1 MAVFVYQNFETFSPA
16 IMNKKIIIL
25 DRDGVINEDS
35 DDYIKSPEEYIP
47 IPGSL
52 EAISLLNKAGYTVVV
67 ASNQSGI
74 ARGYFSLET
83 LEQMHG
89 KLSSLLA
96 DKGGKIDK
104 IYFCPHSPDDHCDC
118 RKPQPGLFLK
128 ILEDYP
134 VEPRGV
140 VVIGDSLKDL
150 QVARAVNM
158 VPMLVR
164 TGKGAITEAALRN
177 DVKLGEQFA
186 NVKVFD
192 DLSQAVEE
200 VLDNE

>member
-1 MAVFVYQNFETFSPA
+1 M
-16 IMNKKIIIL
+16 KKLIIL

-35 DDYIKSPEEYIP
+35 DEYIKSPDEYIP

-52 EAISLLNKAGYTVVV
+52 EAISLLNKAGFTVVV

-83 LEQMHG
+83 LQQMHA

-104 IYFCPHSPDDHCDC
+104 IYFCPHSPDDDCDC
-118 RKPQPGLFLK
+118 RKPRPGLFLK
-128 ILEDYP
+128 ILQDYP

-140 VVIGDSLKDL
+140 IVIGDSLKDL

-158 VPMLVR
+158 VPVLVR
-164 TGKGAITEAALRN
+164 TGKGTLTEAAIQN
-177 DVKLGEQFA
+177 DKNIGKQFADVKI
-186 NVKVFD
+186 FD